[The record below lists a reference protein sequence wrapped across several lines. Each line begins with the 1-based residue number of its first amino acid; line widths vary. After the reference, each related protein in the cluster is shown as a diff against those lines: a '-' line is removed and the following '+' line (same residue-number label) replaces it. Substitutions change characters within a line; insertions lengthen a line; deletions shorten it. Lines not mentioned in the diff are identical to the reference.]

1 MMQRVITW
9 MFILA
14 VLGAAG
20 WYGYNYYIAQQ
31 AAAVEAEDA
40 AAAAQEQ
47 ELEQVIW
54 ASGKLTP
61 VSWANLS
68 PAASGAVAAIHVAS
82 GDHVEAGALL
92 LELENDVLQGQVT
105 VAEAAV
111 HEAEAALRKLKAGAT
126 PAEIAAAEAA
136 VESAKAQVAVA
147 GAALLEVQ
155 SAVETA
161 QAQVAQAQAAYAEIA
176 SHPTEQERLAARAVI
191 AQAEAAL
198 SNAQAAYN
206 LVKGDPA
213 IGALPQSLALAQ
225 ATANL
230 EAANA
235 QQAAIL
241 QGPTSAQLAVAARAI
256 DVARAGVNAAA
267 SRAPGAEANVRAA
280 MAQLASAQA
289 GLERLR
295 AGASAEDIAMA
306 EARVASAQAAL
317 ASARAQ
323 LSLTQVKAPFAGQVG
338 AINVRIGE
346 IINPG
351 EAAILFGD
359 TSRMHIETTDLR
371 ETDVIHVR
379 EGQTVEVTF
388 DALPDR
394 IFTGVV
400 TAVAPVSSA
409 VQGSTNYTVDVA
421 VAELEPMLRW
431 GMTAFVN
438 IRPETQ

>member
-1 MMQRVITW
+1 MRR
-9 MFILA
+9 ILMWGTILVA
-14 VLGAAG
+14 VAAAS
-20 WYGYNYYIAQQ
+20 WYGYNNYTAQQ
-31 AAAVEAEDA
+31 AAQVAAEAA

-82 GDHVEAGALL
+82 GDRVEAGDLL
-92 LELENDVLQGQVT
+92 LELENDALRAQVT

-111 HEAEAALRKLKAGAT
+111 HEAEAALRKLEAGAT
-126 PAEIAAAEAA
+126 PADIAAAEAA
-136 VESAKAQVAVA
+136 VEAAKAQVAVA

-161 QAQVAQAQAAYAEIA
+161 QAQVAQAQAAYAEVA

-198 SNAQAAYN
+198 RTAQAAYN

-213 IGALPQSLALAQ
+213 IGAMPQSLALAQ

-256 DVARAGVNAAA
+256 DVARAGVEAAA

-280 MAQLASAQA
+280 MAQVASAQA
-289 GLERLR
+289 ALERLR
-295 AGASAEDIAMA
+295 AGATAEDIAMA

-317 ASARAQ
+317 ASAQAQ
-323 LSLTQVKAPFAGQVG
+323 LGLTQIKAPFAGQVG
-338 AINVRIGE
+338 AINVHVGE

-359 TSRMHIETTDLR
+359 TTQMHIETTDLR

-379 EGQTVEVTF
+379 PGQTVEVTF

-400 TAVAPVSSA
+400 TTVAPVSSA
-409 VQGSTNYTVDVA
+409 VQGSTNYTVDVE
-421 VAELEPMLRW
+421 VAGLDPVLRW

-438 IRPETQ
+438 IRPEAQ